1 MITMESVEQE
11 IKEIAIEVLGME
23 ITADQ
28 IVATEE
34 GFLEKY
40 GFNSVDALELLLH
53 VERNYDIEVADEDLN
68 ANLLKSIRSLA
79 SYVINQK
86 TA

>member
-1 MITMESVEQE
+1 
-11 IKEIAIEVLGME
+11 ME

-53 VERNYDIEVADEDLN
+53 VEKNYNIEVADEDLN
-68 ANLLKSIRSLA
+68 ANLLKSISSLA

-86 TA
+86 IA